1 MRGGRGAGLDDS
13 PATKRGVESDARSTM
28 LCMVPLPA
36 IAGADSRI
44 RSRGSLKRPSFA
56 KAFYERPGQW
66 SPGRRQTSWP
76 RHAGECYHS
85 LALRAWR
92 APQNDP
98 LARTAC
104 FGRAAPPGAPPR
116 FALGPADPP
125 QNRTRPCRPA
135 SPGWRPLRARL
146 VRHVTKRG
154 TIVNGSVTNYFP
166 VIPGR
171 APGGEPRARHRAG
184 HFGPDPLAAIRNDNY
199 PRNAARL
206 TGPPNRPAISF
217 SAPAARAS
225 LQPPCLALS
234 TNLSSTSARVSGSCA
249 PPRI

>member
-1 MRGGRGAGLDDS
+1 MEPREAPKAVATPRGRMLPPARASGVARATERSACANRLLRARCASRRSTAVRAGAG
-13 PATKRGVESDARSTM
+13 
-28 LCMVPLPA
+28 
-36 IAGADSRI
+36 
-44 RSRGSLKRPSFA
+44 RP
-56 KAFYERPGQW
+56 
-66 SPGRRQTSWP
+66 
-76 RHAGECYHS
+76 
-85 LALRAWR
+85 
-92 APQNDP
+92 
-98 LARTAC
+98 RT
-104 FGRAAPPGAPPR
+104 
-116 FALGPADPP
+116 D
-125 QNRTRPCRPA
+125 RTRPCRPA

-146 VRHVTKRG
+146 VRHVTKRE

-184 HFGPDPLAAIRNDNY
+184 HFGPDPLATIRNDDY